1 MKLKTYAL
9 TLDGVEIRSAGR
21 PIFNS
26 RTKMTGKA
34 KSYLEFEEAVD
45 RWMESKVNAIT
56 IEMLAEELESAEY
69 LSIVATYHLPIVDS
83 KMWGVPKA
91 TKPDIDNYDKAMMDK
106 ILTQLLAIDDKIV
119 FQLTSSKWYA
129 EKPKIEIEIS
139 THSFDGLI
147 ARNKKK
153 HPKPRKKKKKKEKEK
168 NPFEL
173 PSGKTFLEIQR
184 EREAKKNGE

>member
-1 MKLKTYAL
+1 MKLKTHNL

-26 RTKMTGKA
+26 TTRMTGKA
-34 KSYLEFEEAVD
+34 QSYIDFEQAVD
-45 RWMESKVNAIT
+45 EWMESKVNQ
-56 IEMLAEELESAEY
+56 IEVELLAEELQQAEY

-83 KMWGVPKA
+83 KFWGVPKA
-91 TKPDIDNYDKAMMDK
+91 TKPDIDNYDKAMLDK
-106 ILTQLLAIDDKIV
+106 LIGQLLAIDDKII
-119 FQLTSSKWYA
+119 FQLSSSKWYA
-129 EKPKIEIEIS
+129 EKPKIELEIS

-153 HPKPRKKKKKKEKEK
+153 NPKPRKPKAEKKEK

-173 PSGKTFLEIQR
+173 PGGKTFLELQR
-184 EREAKKNGE
+184 EREAKKNGN